1 MKRTMN
7 WALLLLVVVMSLAL
21 VACGGTATDKPT
33 DPDNNNTTAP
43 AGPVGDPHN
52 HCVCGGDASG
62 MPEHTCAD
70 VEWTP
75 WTGLANVADGGH
87 YYLTADVNGDFM
99 SWAEGNKNFSLCLN
113 GHNVTENDKM
123 TIRGNITICDCAET
137 DGTITSLYNNTE
149 DGEGAIGH
157 IYGGSTLTIYGGD
170 YKPAEGTATSSA
182 AGWYVMETAT
192 MTVYSG
198 NLYGGYAM
206 KNGGNIYLE
215 NNCELYMYGGSL
227 IQSGELKHSTR
238 GSNIYSDGGDVYL
251 LGDILITGGIADHGG
266 NIYMQAGEFQM
277 TGGLITAGKTAGTN
291 GNGGNVYTKT
301 TFELS
306 GGEISNGFA
315 SRGGNVFLHSNG
327 ALEISGTAKIVDGTA
342 QGGRDP
348 GKNVGGNVYVY
359 ESGSSYLQMTGGEI
373 IGGTADCGTNIFI
386 SGAGSQ
392 VYFKGGKVSG
402 GTVKMDDEVGGGS
415 VMFDGG
421 SVEST
426 IEMGRGTWTIKKNLT
441 PMTIQVMNDISPN
454 TLRLNLAEVAADTGA
469 ITLEVK
475 KAAADELV
483 FYTDAATVPACLKA
497 PAGYTLAT
505 EATKA
510 ATTFKLLLKK

>member
-21 VACGGTATDKPT
+21 VACGGG
-33 DPDNNNTTAP
+33 NNNNNNNQTNETTAP
-43 AGPVGDPHN
+43 IVTGDPHT
-52 HCVCGGDASG
+52 HCVCGGDANG

-70 VEWTP
+70 VDWTP
-75 WTGLANVADGGH
+75 WTGLSNVTDGGH
-87 YYLTADVNGDFM
+87 YYLTADINGDFM
-99 SWAEGNKNFSLCLN
+99 NWAEGNKNFSLCLN

-157 IYGGSTLTIYGGD
+157 IYNDSTLTIYGGN
-170 YKPAEGTATSSA
+170 YKPGEGCATSSA
-182 AGWYVMETAT
+182 AGWYVVETGT
-192 MTVYSG
+192 LTVYNG

-215 NNCELYMYGGSL
+215 NNCELYMYGGAL
-227 IQSGELKHSTR
+227 IQSGELKHSAR

-266 NIYMQAGEFQM
+266 NIYMHAGEFQM
-277 TGGLITAGKTAGTN
+277 TGGLITAGKTSGTS

-301 TFELS
+301 TFEFT
-306 GGEISNGFA
+306 GGEITNGLA

-327 ALEISGTAKIVDGTA
+327 ALEISGTAKIADGSA
-342 QGGRDP
+342 IGGRDP
-348 GKNVGGNVYVY
+348 GKNVGGNLYVY
-359 ESGSSYLQMTGGEI
+359 ESGTSYLEMTGGEI

-386 SGAGSQ
+386 SGSGCQ
-392 VYFKGGKVSG
+392 VAFKGGKVSG
-402 GTVKMDDEVGGGS
+402 GTVRMDDEVGGGA
-415 VMFDGG
+415 VVFDGG
-421 SVEST
+421 AVEAT
-426 IEMGRGTWTIKKNLT
+426 IEMGRGAWTLKKNT
-441 PMTIQVMNDISPN
+441 APMTIQVLNDITPN
-454 TLRLNLAEVAADTGA
+454 TLRLNMKDAAADCA
-469 ITLEVK
+469 DVTLELK
-475 KAAADELV
+475 KAAANELV
-483 FYTDAATVPACLKA
+483 FYTDVATAPACIKA

-505 EATKA
+505 EATNS
-510 ATTFKLLLKK
+510 ATTFKLLLKQ